1 MAPVVHTPESREV
14 TSRSLA
20 RPVIE
25 VSGLRKSYGST
36 PAVKNVSL
44 EVEDGEIF
52 GILGPNGAGKTTT
65 VECISGL
72 RKPDSGTI
80 SVLGLDP
87 QRDRAALRERVG
99 VQLQEG
105 TLRPQLTVAETVNLF
120 ASFYPRPADTEEL
133 IDMLGLGPKRNAYYR
148 RLSGGQKQRLS
159 IALALVGNP
168 QIAILDELTTGLD
181 PQARRETWRLI
192 ETVRDRGITIVL
204 VTHFMD
210 EAERLCNRV
219 AVIDSGRVV
228 ALDTPVGLA
237 EREGG
242 GNHMRFRPSKP
253 FDDRVLTVLA
263 GVDRVEREGPRVAVS
278 GTGELFNAVVRALNA
293 VGVEALEIQLD
304 SATLEDAFLRLVQPS
319 SKGHEEVTTP

>member
-1 MAPVVHTPESREV
+1 MAPVIHAPESGEAAA
-14 TSRSLA
+14 RSLA
-20 RPVIE
+20 HPVIE
-25 VSGLRKSYGST
+25 VSGLRKSYGSAL
-36 PAVKNVSL
+36 AVKDVSL

-72 RKPDSGTI
+72 RKPDGGTI

-87 QRDRAALRERVG
+87 QRDRTALRERVG

-105 TLRPQLTVAETVNLF
+105 TLRPQLTVAETVSLF
-120 ASFYPRPADTEEL
+120 ASFYPRAADTGEL
-133 IDMLGLGPKRNAYYR
+133 LEMLGLGPKQNTYYR

-192 ETVRDRGITIVL
+192 ETVRDRGITILL

-228 ALDTPVGLA
+228 ALDTPAGLA
-237 EREGG
+237 ERQGG
-242 GNHMRFRPSKP
+242 GNHMRFLPSKP
-253 FDDRVLTVLA
+253 FDDRVLTGLA
-263 GVDRVEREGPRVAVS
+263 EVDLVEHEGPRVAVS
-278 GTGELFNAVVRALNA
+278 GTGELFNAVVRALTA
-293 VGVEALEIQLD
+293 AGVEALEVQLE
-304 SATLEDAFLRLVQPS
+304 SATLEDAFLRLVQPPPDS
-319 SKGHEEVTTP
+319 SKEVTTP

>member
-1 MAPVVHTPESREV
+1 MAPVTHTPESREV
-14 TSRSLA
+14 ASRSLA
-20 RPVIE
+20 HPVIE
-25 VSGLRKSYGST
+25 VAGLRKSYGST
-36 PAVKNVSL
+36 VAVKDVSL
-44 EVEDGEIF
+44 QVEDGEIF

-72 RKPDSGTI
+72 RKPDSGAI
-80 SVLGLDP
+80 RVLGLDP

-105 TLRPQLTVAETVNLF
+105 TLRPQLTVAETVSLF
-120 ASFYPRPADTEEL
+120 ASFYARPADTEEL
-133 IDMLGLGPKRNAYYR
+133 IDMLGLGAKRNAYYR

-168 QIAILDELTTGLD
+168 RIAILDELTTGLD
-181 PQARRETWRLI
+181 PQARRETWLLI
-192 ETVRDRGITIVL
+192 ETVRDRGVTILL

-228 ALDTPVGLA
+228 ALDTPAGLA

-242 GNHMRFRPSKP
+242 GNRMRFRPSQP
-253 FDDRVLTVLA
+253 FDDRVLTGLA
-263 GVDRVEREGPRVAVS
+263 GVDRVEHEGPRMAVS
-278 GTGELFNAVVRALNA
+278 GTGELFNAVVHALNA
-293 VGVEALEIQLD
+293 VGVEALEVQLD
-304 SATLEDAFLRLVQPS
+304 SATLEDAFLRLVQPA
-319 SKGHEEVTTP
+319 SKGREEVTKP

>member
-1 MAPVVHTPESREV
+1 MALAVHTPESGEV
-14 TSRSLA
+14 ASRSLA
-20 RPVIE
+20 QPVIE
-25 VSGLRKSYGST
+25 VWGLRKSYGST
-36 PAVKNVSL
+36 LAVKDVSF

-52 GILGPNGAGKTTT
+52 GILGPNGAGKTTI

-72 RKPDSGTI
+72 RRPDGGTI

-87 QRDRAALRERVG
+87 QRDRAALRECVG

-105 TLRPQLTVAETVNLF
+105 TLRWQLTVAETVNLF
-120 ASFYPRPADTEEL
+120 ASFYPQPADTGEL
-133 IDMLGLGPKRNAYYR
+133 IEMLGLGPKRNTYYR

-181 PQARRETWRLI
+181 PQARRETWLLI
-192 ETVRDRGITIVL
+192 ETIRDRGITIVL

-237 EREGG
+237 ERAGG
-242 GNHMRFRPSKP
+242 GDHMRFRPSKP

-263 GVDRVEREGPRVAVS
+263 EVDRVEHEGPRLVVS
-278 GTGELFNAVVRALNA
+278 GTGELFNVVVHALNA
-293 VGVEALEIQLD
+293 AGVEALEVQLE
-304 SATLEDAFLRLVQPS
+304 SATLEDAFLRLIQPS

>member
-1 MAPVVHTPESREV
+1 MAPVVQTPVSGEV
-14 TSRSLA
+14 ASRSSA
-20 RPVIE
+20 HPVIE
-25 VSGLRKSYGST
+25 ISSLRKSYGST
-36 PAVKNVSL
+36 LAVKDVSL
-44 EVEDGEIF
+44 QVEEGEIF
-52 GILGPNGAGKTTT
+52 GIVGPNGAGKTTT

-72 RKPDSGTI
+72 RKPDGGTI

-87 QRDRAALRERVG
+87 QRDRAVLRERVG

-105 TLRPQLTVAETVNLF
+105 TLRPQLTVAETVHLF
-120 ASFYPRPADTEEL
+120 ASFYPQPADTEEL
-133 IDMLGLGPKRNAYYR
+133 IDMLGLGPKRNTYYR

-159 IALALVGNP
+159 IALALVGSP
-168 QIAILDELTTGLD
+168 QVAILDELTTGLD

-192 ETVRDRGITIVL
+192 EKVRDRGITILL

-228 ALDTPVGLA
+228 ALNTPVGLA

-253 FDDRVLTVLA
+253 FDDRVLTGLA
-263 GVDRVEREGPRVAVS
+263 EVDCVEHEGPRVVVS
-278 GTGELFNAVVRALNA
+278 GTGELFNVVVRALTA
-293 VGVEALEIQLD
+293 AGVEALEVQLE

-319 SKGHEEVTTP
+319 REVTRR